1 MKKIFFALLIIA
13 GVLGVDAQKANV
25 NKAKSKM
32 NAETPDFAAA
42 REFIKLA
49 FEDPTTKDQA
59 TTWYIAGEIGYK
71 ENEALYRLAALQK
84 DYDKDKKGNAIL
96 ESYDY
101 YLKAYELDGLPD
113 AKGKVKPAHQKD
125 IKAKIAE
132 YYTNQQNLFA
142 YGAYLLSDKKDYA
155 NTIKVFETWL
165 GIPDLP
171 IMNNEL
177 SKDSSY
183 YMITYYTMIAASY
196 ENLNDKMIYYLEN
209 LRDKGYEEINV
220 HQLLYQ
226 EYFQTKQ
233 DTVAAIEILK
243 VGFERYPQE
252 SWFLQNLI
260 NYYIFSNNGKEA
272 IPYLEK
278 AISSYPNVA
287 EYHYVKGSLN
297 ESFEDLEQARKD
309 FERALE
315 LDPNLAN
322 AHYGIGRMIY
332 NNAVEMNNAANDIKD
347 IKQYN
352 AAKAKAKEEFALA
365 LPHVEKAYN
374 LDKLGNPEFKDTLKK
389 LYYNLEMND
398 KYDALN

>member
-25 NKAKSKM
+25 NKAKSKT

-71 ENEALYRLAALQK
+71 ENDHLYLQAAQGK
-84 DYDKDKKGNAIL
+84 DYDKDAKGKALL

-226 EYFQTKQ
+226 EYLQTKQ

-243 VGFERYPQE
+243 AGFERYPQE

-260 NYYIFSNNGKEA
+260 NHYIFSNNGKEA

-297 ESFEDLEQARKD
+297 ESFDDLEQARKD
-309 FERALE
+309 FEKALE
-315 LDPNLAN
+315 LDPNLAT
-322 AHYGIGRMIY
+322 AHYGIGRLIF
-332 NNAVEMNNAANDIKD
+332 NDAVKMDDAANDIKD

-352 AAKAKAKEEFALA
+352 AAKENAKQRFNDA
-365 LPHVEKAYN
+365 LPYMEKAHYT
-374 LDKLGNPEFKDTLKK
+374 NPESFEFKDTLKK
-389 LYYNLEMND
+389 LYYRLGMND